1 MTETGLEFKIKYIYI
16 YIYIYIRGCERWLE
30 KGVYEAWRERKNN
43 IIQLG
48 REG

>member
-1 MTETGLEFKIKYIYI
+1 MTETGLEFKINK
-16 YIYIYIRGCERWLE
+16 YIYIRGCERWLE